1 MEYTGIKLDI
11 LADIVEELSAR
22 QTSNSHVVQPYQAR
36 SWNELCEDGLRLFSE
51 LKGGG
56 I

>member
-1 MEYTGIKLDI
+1 MEYKEIKLDI

-22 QTSNSHVVQPYQAR
+22 ENSNSTVVQPYKCK

-51 LKGGG
+51 LKCGGV
-56 I
+56 